1 MKERLQRLFGTWEGH
16 NHSTLGASAPYYTW
30 HTGNYSVCPLCPPA
44 RSRNDKFM
52 MTRDAAFMTRV
63 CYRYFPKV
71 SPIFDIDAGFKS
83 IVDTDIDT
91 LP

>member
-1 MKERLQRLFGTWEGH
+1 MCYLFYAILLACTVGLHRVIGDIFTLDGTVVQ
-16 NHSTLGASAPYYTW
+16 AKD
-30 HTGNYSVCPLCPPA
+30 LCKP
-44 RSRNDKFM
+44 RSLRRSLVQAVVKA
-52 MTRDAAFMTRV
+52 TSQSQG

-71 SPIFDIDAGFKS
+71 SPIFDIDAGFIS

>member
-1 MKERLQRLFGTWEGH
+1 MSCSVDVAVLMH
-16 NHSTLGASAPYYTW
+16 VDGAL
-30 HTGNYSVCPLCPPA
+30 LCV
-44 RSRNDKFM
+44 
-52 MTRDAAFMTRV
+52 TYEQG
-63 CYRYFPKV
+63 CYRYFPNV

>member
-1 MKERLQRLFGTWEGH
+1 MRTTVVLQNDSINVVTSL
-16 NHSTLGASAPYYTW
+16 
-30 HTGNYSVCPLCPPA
+30 PA
-44 RSRNDKFM
+44 DVTNNQG
-52 MTRDAAFMTRV
+52 

-91 LP
+91 LA

>member
-1 MKERLQRLFGTWEGH
+1 VHLTIHSTMRGHMSESIALVLIIKRSRTARLLLLIRWREKATLCNSQPSRLQNNRLVQGC
-16 NHSTLGASAPYYTW
+16 N
-30 HTGNYSVCPLCPPA
+30 
-44 RSRNDKFM
+44 
-52 MTRDAAFMTRV
+52 
-63 CYRYFPKV
+63 RYFPKV

>member
-1 MKERLQRLFGTWEGH
+1 MWDEHSKLQPKDNKPFLKW
-16 NHSTLGASAPYYTW
+16 AW
-30 HTGNYSVCPLCPPA
+30 
-44 RSRNDKFM
+44 SRH
-52 MTRDAAFMTRV
+52 MTHFQG

-71 SPIFDIDAGFKS
+71 SPIFDIDTGLKS

>member
-1 MKERLQRLFGTWEGH
+1 MLLNVLFLI
-16 NHSTLGASAPYYTW
+16 NFITLF
-30 HTGNYSVCPLCPPA
+30 VL
-44 RSRNDKFM
+44 F
-52 MTRDAAFMTRV
+52 RDTADQG

-71 SPIFDIDAGFKS
+71 SPIFDIDTGLKS

>member
-1 MKERLQRLFGTWEGH
+1 MVHHDGELALYQG
-16 NHSTLGASAPYYTW
+16 
-30 HTGNYSVCPLCPPA
+30 
-44 RSRNDKFM
+44 
-52 MTRDAAFMTRV
+52 

-71 SPIFDIDAGFKS
+71 SPIFDIDTGLKS